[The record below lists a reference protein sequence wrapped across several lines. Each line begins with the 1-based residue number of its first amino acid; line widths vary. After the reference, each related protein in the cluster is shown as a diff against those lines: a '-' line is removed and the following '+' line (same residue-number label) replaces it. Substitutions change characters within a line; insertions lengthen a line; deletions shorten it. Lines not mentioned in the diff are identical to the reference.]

1 MYINQLIDAYKEKK
15 NYIQDKQIAHD
26 LGVSTQKL
34 SNIRQGS
41 RYLTENEALF
51 LAEEVG
57 ADKEM
62 VLVYLAADKAKT
74 YEAQTL
80 WNNIAKKYNG
90 LGLQKLSLAISG
102 LAFWI
107 GHPTEAIAKCALCE
121 LMFNGTGITKK
132 YIFINS
138 LIFERDVNEV
148 SRNDKKLYFS

>member
-26 LGVSTQKL
+26 LGISTQKL

-80 WNNIAKKYNG
+80 WNNIAKKFNG
-90 LGLQKLSLAISG
+90 RGLQRISMICGG
-102 LAFWI
+102 LILWI
-107 GHPTEAIAKCALCE
+107 GSPSEALAQCVLCI
-121 LMFNGTGITKK
+121 LC
-132 YIFINS
+132 
-138 LIFERDVNEV
+138 
-148 SRNDKKLYFS
+148 